1 MKQEEVV
8 KWVIV
13 IAIIYLI
20 YKVIKGFS
28 NAVTTVTGSSP
39 GLQETTESEL
49 EQLIN
54 IGINPTISP
63 STASQYADFIEDT
76 SLSLNTDEEGIFNVF
91 RALNNKADLLLL
103 QIQFGKRRPNFSA
116 YAVGLNA
123 FLKQDLNNSEINTI
137 NEILRQKRLPQ
148 L

>member
-1 MKQEEVV
+1 MKQEQVV

-13 IAIIYLI
+13 IAIVYLL

-39 GLQETTESEL
+39 DLQDTTESEL
-49 EQLIN
+49 QETIN
-54 IGINPTISP
+54 LGTRPTIS
-63 STASQYADFIEDT
+63 SATASQYADFIEDT
-76 SLSLNTDEEGIFNVF
+76 SLSFNTDEQGIFNVF

-103 QIQFGKRRPNFSA
+103 QNQFGKRRPQFSV

-123 FLKQDLNNSEINTI
+123 FLKQDLSNAEINTI

>member
-1 MKQEEVV
+1 MKQDEFI

-13 IAIIYLI
+13 IAIVYLL

-39 GLQETTESEL
+39 DLQDTTENELQET
-49 EQLIN
+49 IN
-54 IGINPTISP
+54 LGIRPTISAA
-63 STASQYADFIEDT
+63 TASQYADFIEDT
-76 SLSLNTDEEGIFNVF
+76 SLSFNTDEQGIFNVF

-103 QIQFGKRRPNFSA
+103 QNQFGKRRPQFSA
-116 YAVGLNA
+116 YSVGLNA
-123 FLKQDLNNSEINTI
+123 FLKQDLNDIEINTI

>member
-1 MKQEEVV
+1 MKQEEVI

-13 IAIIYLI
+13 IAIVYLL
-20 YKVIKGFS
+20 YKVIKGFT

-39 GLQETTESEL
+39 DLQDTTESEL
-49 EQLIN
+49 QETIN
-54 IGINPTISP
+54 TGTRPTISP
-63 STASQYADFIEDT
+63 AIASQYADFIEDT
-76 SLSLNTDEEGIFNVF
+76 SLSFNTDEEGIFNVF

-103 QIQFGKRRPNFSA
+103 QYQFGKRRPQFSV

-123 FLKQDLNNSEINTI
+123 FLKQDLSNAEINTI